1 MKEQI
6 CLLMMISFIFRMMAS
21 MKMNTVYFTRLM
33 PQIGV
38 LMAPTSTSHPLSLR
52 FKASARKSLIIFA
65 MEASSPPL
73 QQLVALHHSGNGLA
87 GSETECAANSPPLI
101 IIYYYFILRT
111 QKRPFSG
118 PPHLANA

>member
-1 MKEQI
+1 M
-6 CLLMMISFIFRMMAS
+6 SS
-21 MKMNTVYFTRLM
+21 MKTSMVCFTRRR

-38 LMAPTSTSHPLSLR
+38 LMAPTSFSHLSSLR
-52 FKASARKSLIIFA
+52 YKVSAQKTLLIFA
-65 MEASSPPL
+65 MIASSRL